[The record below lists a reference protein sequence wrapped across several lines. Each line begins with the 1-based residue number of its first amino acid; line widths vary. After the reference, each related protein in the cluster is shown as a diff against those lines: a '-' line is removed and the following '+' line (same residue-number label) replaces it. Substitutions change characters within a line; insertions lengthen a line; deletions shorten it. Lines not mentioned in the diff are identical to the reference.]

1 MSILKMKLP
10 EKEMLKLKTLNII
23 TLILVIIGAINW
35 GLIGL
40 FRYDLVSSIFG
51 DMSMLTRII
60 FGIVGIAGLY
70 AFSFFARDKIND
82 HA

>member
-1 MSILKMKLP
+1 
-10 EKEMLKLKTLNII
+10 MLKLKTLNII
-23 TLILVIIGAINW
+23 TLILVIIGAVNW

-51 DMSMLTRII
+51 DMSVLTRTI

-70 AFSFFARDKIND
+70 AFSFFARDKISNN
-82 HA
+82 A